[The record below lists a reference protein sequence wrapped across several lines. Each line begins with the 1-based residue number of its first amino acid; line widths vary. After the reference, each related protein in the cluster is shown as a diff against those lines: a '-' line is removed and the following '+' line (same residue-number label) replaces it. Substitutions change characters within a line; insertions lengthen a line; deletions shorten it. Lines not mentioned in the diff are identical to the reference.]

1 MTFINRN
8 QDMTSETMHA
18 AAPQIVHFAVRVENV
33 DTAAEFY
40 KSAFR
45 LRELA
50 RLKVKNLTA
59 VHMTDGRIYLSVV
72 QYHSDATA
80 ESRVAG
86 PAPCIHHFGM
96 EVPEPAAFFAS
107 LQKQGCELI
116 SPEGEVPI
124 KFHTPDGIVAEICPP
139 NYFRDR
145 FEPDTKPAS

>member
-1 MTFINRN
+1 
-8 QDMTSETMHA
+8 MTSEATNA
-18 AAPQIVHFAVRVENV
+18 AAPQIVHFAVRVDNV
-33 DTAAEFY
+33 DSAAKFY

-50 RLKVKNLTA
+50 RLDVKNLTA
-59 VHMTDGRIYLSVV
+59 VHMTDGHIYLSVV

-96 EVPEPAAFFAS
+96 EVPEPETFFAS
-107 LQKQGCELI
+107 LQQQGCKLI

-145 FEPDTKPAS
+145 FEPDKKSAP

>member
-1 MTFINRN
+1 MTAET
-8 QDMTSETMHA
+8 TS
-18 AAPQIVHFAVRVENV
+18 APAPKIVHFAVRVDDV
-33 DTAAEFY
+33 DSSAEFY

-50 RLKVKNLTA
+50 RLNVKNLTA
-59 VHMTDGRIYLSVV
+59 VHMTDGHIYLSVV
-72 QYHSDATA
+72 QYHSDETA

-96 EVPEPAAFFAS
+96 EVAEPEAFFAS
-107 LQKQGCELI
+107 LQRQGCELI
-116 SPEGEVPI
+116 SPAGEVPI

-145 FEPDTKPAS
+145 FEPDKKPAQ